1 MSLGRFGQTSGRVEV
16 VVETGGRAF
25 PAVWLKQ
32 PGTMALV
39 I

>member
-1 MSLGRFGQTSGRVEV
+1 MSLERFGQTKGEEV